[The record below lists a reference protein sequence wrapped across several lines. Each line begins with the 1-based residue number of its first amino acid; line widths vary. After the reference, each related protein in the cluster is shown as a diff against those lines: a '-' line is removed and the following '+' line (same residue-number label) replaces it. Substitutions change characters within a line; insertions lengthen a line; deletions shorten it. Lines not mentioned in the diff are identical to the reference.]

1 MINRNLFFY
10 YYTPYATQ
18 ATQATRNVFQG
29 KTVFSQNPLL
39 FLNYYLSL
47 QPKKLGMRRFV
58 VIIIMLYVNILVYGQ
73 EQIKYCLTNGE
84 LIGRKW
90 TTNGDAIV
98 ESQYYDSACIAK
110 VFSSED
116 KKLKRTLRNKA
127 LYAMFRDT
135 LYINCCRVVN
145 SDVKIYSAVTKLGNY
160 KMFFAIPPGYY
171 NNSSYA
177 IMGGLLGGLAGGIIA
192 GAVSADKSKKE
203 GWKPCLWDMTK
214 DAITILTPKSVK
226 WLLDDNKKLL
236 RQYKEE
242 SKERQHSPSVVL
254 EYLRMLYS

>member
-1 MINRNLFFY
+1 
-10 YYTPYATQ
+10 
-18 ATQATRNVFQG
+18 
-29 KTVFSQNPLL
+29 
-39 FLNYYLSL
+39 
-47 QPKKLGMRRFV
+47 
-58 VIIIMLYVNILVYGQ
+58 MLYVNILVYGQ

-192 GAVSADKSKKE
+192 GAVAADKSKKE

-236 RQYKEE
+236 RQY
-242 SKERQHSPSVVL
+242 
-254 EYLRMLYS
+254 